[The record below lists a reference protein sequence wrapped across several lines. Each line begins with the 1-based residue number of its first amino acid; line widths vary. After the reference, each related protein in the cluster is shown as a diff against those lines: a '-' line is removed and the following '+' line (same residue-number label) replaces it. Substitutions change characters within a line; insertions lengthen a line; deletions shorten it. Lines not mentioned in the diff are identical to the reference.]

1 VNVYKL
7 LKIKRVI
14 KMKSMNEKE
23 IMNYKH
29 FMDEL
34 QVLTK
39 KYGIAIQACDCFIH
53 FDLNNEKDK
62 ETLKRFEYDIDLSS
76 GDLMNNLDGFEKN
89 NSSADNIDNDK
100 Q

>member
-1 VNVYKL
+1 M
-7 LKIKRVI
+7 R
-14 KMKSMNEKE
+14 NEKE

-62 ETLKRFEYDIDLSS
+62 DILKRFEYDIDLSS
-76 GDLMNNLDGFEKN
+76 GDLTNNLEAIKESSN
-89 NSSADNIDNDK
+89 NN
-100 Q
+100 

>member
-1 VNVYKL
+1 M
-7 LKIKRVI
+7 R
-14 KMKSMNEKE
+14 SMNETE
-23 IMNYKH
+23 TINYKN
-29 FMDEL
+29 FINDL

-39 KYGIAIQACDCFIH
+39 KYGIVIQACDCFIH

-76 GDLMNNLDGFEKN
+76 GDLMNNLEEIKSDNSN
-89 NSSADNIDNDK
+89 NSNNSNN